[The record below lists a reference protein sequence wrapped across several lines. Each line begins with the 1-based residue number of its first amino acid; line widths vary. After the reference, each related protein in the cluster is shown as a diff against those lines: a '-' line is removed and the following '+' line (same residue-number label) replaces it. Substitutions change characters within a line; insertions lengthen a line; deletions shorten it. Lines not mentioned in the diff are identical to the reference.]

1 MKDIKLIHTL
11 HILIF
16 LSLFYSCITSNS
28 DINFIIDASLN
39 GTCSIAVLDTMEA
52 DQVYFSYD
60 FEFHSNFTKIN
71 KDYATFEIYSI
82 GNNLLKDHPIYYG
95 FVEKSWME
103 IENSAEI
110 KYINW
115 TRVNRK
121 NNIVTIK
128 RTNDKMKTL
137 LFRISKKGYNKGLIW
152 ACNIIDTSNDY

>member
-1 MKDIKLIHTL
+1 MKDIKLVHTL
-11 HILIF
+11 HILII
-16 LSLFYSCITSNS
+16 LSILSSCLSINS

-39 GTCSIAVLDTMEA
+39 GTCSIAVLDIMES

-71 KDYATFEIYSI
+71 KDYAMFEIYSI

-95 FVEKSWME
+95 FVEKSWMD

-110 KYINW
+110 KNINW
-115 TRVNRK
+115 TRVISK
-121 NNIVTIK
+121 DNIVTIK

-152 ACNIIDTSNDY
+152 ACNIFDTYI